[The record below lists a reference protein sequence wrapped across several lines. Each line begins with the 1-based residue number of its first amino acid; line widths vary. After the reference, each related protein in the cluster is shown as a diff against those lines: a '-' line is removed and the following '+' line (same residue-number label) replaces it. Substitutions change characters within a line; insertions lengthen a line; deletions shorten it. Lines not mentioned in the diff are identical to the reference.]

1 MRKFSLLFFVSG
13 LLLLSFQS
21 CQNDD
26 DSNKLLGETDIPLT
40 QVGGNIGVFVKM
52 NGQNIDAKS
61 EMKITSNKEGVVTYE
76 GTINTD
82 KLTNQ
87 EKQRILDV
95 VPTILNIYKP
105 KDATF
110 KPGLNNIDYSFKTK
124 VTSKG
129 FQHQF
134 ANGKTMTIKYDDTEG
149 TEYKVLLENGEV
161 LSGKVTEKSGKDDF
175 PFGFFNI
182 KTSKVDFV
190 PAVSDPTFKNMTIRI
205 NHKFGLV
212 YLKTE
217 EKNGDIIEFNF
228 FPWHVI

>member
-1 MRKFSLLFFVSG
+1 MGKFSLLFFVSG
-13 LLLLSFQS
+13 LLLSFQS

-26 DSNKLLGETDIPLT
+26 EPNKLLGETDIPLT
-40 QVGGNIGVFVKM
+40 QVGGNIGVYIKM

-61 EMKITSNKEGVVTYE
+61 EMNITSNKEGVITYE
-76 GTINTD
+76 GTINMD
-82 KLTNQ
+82 KLTIH

-105 KDATF
+105 KDVTF
-110 KPGLNNIDYSFKTK
+110 KPGLNNIDYSLKTK

-134 ANGKTMTIKYDDTEG
+134 TNGKTMTIKYEDPEG
-149 TEYKVLLENGEV
+149 TEYKVILENGEV
-161 LSGKVTEKSGKDDF
+161 FSGKVTEKSGKDDF

-182 KTSKVDFV
+182 KTSKIDFV
-190 PAVSDPTFKNMTIRI
+190 PAVSDPTFNHMTIRI

-217 EKNGDIIEFNF
+217 VKNGDIIEFNF